1 MNVPILRCRNSDF
14 LPVVF
19 AAAEG
24 NLLVIVRK
32 LVPSQ
37 TQTDDSALRH
47 ALNT

>member
-1 MNVPILRCRNSDF
+1 MPILRCRNSDF

-19 AAAEG
+19 SAAAEG

-37 TQTDDSALRH
+37 THTDDSALRH